1 MFNKSIKTTI
11 TLGLLL
17 GLASCGGGSGNDK
30 KSDTKTTGYFI
41 DSPVKG
47 INYECGDFR
56 GITDEKGAFSCE
68 TAPVTFKLG
77 EMPIGTLISFTKDN
91 KMYPQDLLGLP
102 RNNFTDEKLIKLIRL
117 IQSLDDDEDI
127 SKSINIKSEV
137 STIFT
142 ANLDFDKSMLEILA
156 APANGDLVSQ
166 EDAIKHLQNSM
177 GADAH
182 IKNAQDGNDD
192 IENTSDDILED
203 VINNFSENNDSDSR
217 NPLDGVDID
226 ALSSDN
232 NTTKESLPREDDLD
246 STPTGDID
254 ALIDENDSD
263 SENTSGDVDVDGL
276 VDEQNS
282 DDKNPSG
289 DVDVDGLVDKQ
300 NSDDKTPS
308 GDVDIDGL
316 IGNTD
321 NKNIGTGYYVDSAI
335 EGVKYECGNQSG
347 TTDSNGT
354 FSFEEGKNCIFR
366 LEGILL
372 REVNAID
379 LENKMILLEDN
390 IDNARL
396 LQSLDND
403 GNADNG
409 ITLSQNMLDAL
420 STSDLTAVPINDAEI
435 QSFFTELGVTD
446 IAGFDGAIV
455 TLDETKEH
463 LKDTKE
469 EINRLQEIIDNN
481 NVSEEEIENMTD
493 ELELGLDSL
502 G

>member
-91 KMYPQDLLGLP
+91 KMYPQDLLGLS
-102 RNNFTDEKLIKLIRL
+102 RDNFTDEKLIKLIRL

-166 EDAIKHLQNSM
+166 DDAIKHLQNSM

-203 VINNFSENNDSDSR
+203 VINNFSENNDSDSS
-217 NPLDGVDID
+217 NPLDGLDID

-232 NTTKESLPREDDLD
+232 NTTKETLPHEDDLD
-246 STPTGDID
+246 STPAGDID
-254 ALIDENDSD
+254 ALTDENDSD
-263 SENTSGDVDVDGL
+263 SKNTSGDVDVDGL
-276 VDEQNS
+276 V
-282 DDKNPSG
+282 
-289 DVDVDGLVDKQ
+289 
-300 NSDDKTPS
+300 
-308 GDVDIDGL
+308 
-316 IGNTD
+316 GNTD

-335 EGVKYECGNQSG
+335 EGVKYECGSQSG

-463 LKDTKE
+463 LKDTQE
-469 EINRLQEIIDNN
+469 ELNRLQEIIDNN